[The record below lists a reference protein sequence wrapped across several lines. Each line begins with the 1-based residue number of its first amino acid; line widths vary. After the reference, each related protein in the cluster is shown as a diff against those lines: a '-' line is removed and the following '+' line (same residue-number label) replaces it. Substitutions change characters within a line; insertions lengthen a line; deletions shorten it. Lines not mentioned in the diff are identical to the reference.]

1 MKWAQLLSGRFFFFF
16 CFPSI
21 FIAKKRKGTCYHFIY
36 DVCVRVCAEAGL
48 KNSFF
53 FFAPKLLSLG
63 ARLRPRWKKMRP
75 EKWHPGS
82 AQKILRLAQKRFFE
96 PCVDSPAPGK
106 MVKHFKDWE
115 IKHIPA
121 ALSTSQ
127 RNVEERANAANAP
140 ATSASLAPHTLAM
153 SCHGY
158 DRPKPKKCRKQ
169 LNGHLSSQTTIANRL
184 ESTFPPHLC
193 KKIKFVPDSRQPF
206 QNGRILNLA
215 EGLKTLK
222 LAKSFA
228 LFLAKNLHH
237 SFSPLK
243 WR

>member
-1 MKWAQLLSGRFFFFF
+1 
-16 CFPSI
+16 
-21 FIAKKRKGTCYHFIY
+21 
-36 DVCVRVCAEAGL
+36 
-48 KNSFF
+48 
-53 FFAPKLLSLG
+53 
-63 ARLRPRWKKMRP
+63 
-75 EKWHPGS
+75 
-82 AQKILRLAQKRFFE
+82 
-96 PCVDSPAPGK
+96 

-127 RNVEERANAANAP
+127 RNIEERANAANAP

-153 SCHGY
+153 SCHGN

-206 QNGRILNLA
+206 ENGRILNLA
-215 EGLKTLK
+215 VGLMSCSSET
-222 LAKSFA
+222 
-228 LFLAKNLHH
+228 
-237 SFSPLK
+237 SPVRGEFFYIISKIMHERTTTESLVTIV
-243 WR
+243 R